1 MRTQRW
7 KTLRTRLGLG
17 VVLNLISWDGSASFL
32 DQSQSVVK
40 QNQRNPGL
48 PLIPALF
55 SQPMKFKSTLLP
67 VFSYTFSF
75 AVIAM
80 ILVKKWKSAR
90 TLLVWFFFS
99 GEKPFECTE
108 CGRRFARSTDLKVHM
123 PVHSEDKPYKCGE
136 CEKMFTR
143 FSTLKEHIRTHTG
156 TRRKFSF
163 NFRLLHSKRHCL
175 GYSVERL
182 KSGGQEKQT
191 HM

>member
-17 VVLNLISWDGSASFL
+17 EVLNLISWDGSASFL

-75 AVIAM
+75 ALIGRCDCYDFSEKVE
-80 ILVKKWKSAR
+80 KR
-90 TLLVWFFFS
+90 TNFACLIFFS

-163 NFRLLHSKRHCL
+163 NFRCSIARDII
-175 GYSVERL
+175 
-182 KSGGQEKQT
+182 
-191 HM
+191 

>member
-1 MRTQRW
+1 M
-7 KTLRTRLGLG
+7 
-17 VVLNLISWDGSASFL
+17 
-32 DQSQSVVK
+32 
-40 QNQRNPGL
+40 
-48 PLIPALF
+48 
-55 SQPMKFKSTLLP
+55 
-67 VFSYTFSF
+67 FSYTFSF
-75 AVIAM
+75 ALIGRCDCYDFSEKVE
-80 ILVKKWKSAR
+80 KR
-90 TLLVWFFFS
+90 TNFACLIFFS